1 MVDIKIVASRE
12 RQEMVEKLQSA
23 LGLTEADIVYDER
36 EEPGNPYVLVKQAW
50 LLPHAEGVTHRV
62 VLNDDVQ
69 VCTGF
74 EQIIEQMAQSHP
86 DCALSLFTMAFDSE
100 SYNDFIHGIESPY
113 VDHSWGLWGCAIMMP
128 VAIVEDCFNY
138 IDTVFREDVHD
149 SYGILS
155 FLKQRQIPI
164 LSTLPVT
171 VQHIGG
177 DSLYDPSLPVRRT
190 TRFKENPEADW
201 TSTKIEVPPVL
212 EWFKPRQV
220 GKVEDRTDR
229 ILNILKGVNIDE

>member
-138 IDTVFREDVHD
+138 IDTVFREDVPFCCQ
-149 SYGILS
+149 SVSSKNASTIS
-155 FLKQRQIPI
+155 IPC
-164 LSTLPVT
+164 LETMLWKASGFSAFSDTN
-171 VQHIGG
+171 
-177 DSLYDPSLPVRRT
+177 
-190 TRFKENPEADW
+190 RFQYY
-201 TSTKIEVPPVL
+201 
-212 EWFKPRQV
+212 PRF
-220 GKVEDRTDR
+220 R
-229 ILNILKGVNIDE
+229 